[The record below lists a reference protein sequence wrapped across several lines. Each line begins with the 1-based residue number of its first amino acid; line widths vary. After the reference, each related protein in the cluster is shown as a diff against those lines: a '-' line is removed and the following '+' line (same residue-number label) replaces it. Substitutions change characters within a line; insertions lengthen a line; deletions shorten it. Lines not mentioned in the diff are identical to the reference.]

1 MAASLVNSPAERG
14 EVLEETTRAVAAAA
28 WLRRRRRGIVAG
40 GSGVEASESR
50 DSAETRTTAPRRAT
64 ASRRR
69 SAGVAQTTEEV
80 PRRACMASNR
90 MTRAARV
97 SRAVEASGRPAV
109 VAAPESPGSARHAH
123 GSRVADLGDENI
135 GRIKAR
141 NQHWGG
147 ATLKAPRVCAM
158 SLLRTAL
165 GRALLARPVVAR
177 AAATRAY
184 CAPTTLAEGAETEEG
199 EFSQHTD
206 AEVAFEVSEPTFM
219 TTLTFSRRGSR
230 R

>member
-1 MAASLVNSPAERG
+1 
-14 EVLEETTRAVAAAA
+14 
-28 WLRRRRRGIVAG
+28 
-40 GSGVEASESR
+40 
-50 DSAETRTTAPRRAT
+50 
-64 ASRRR
+64 
-69 SAGVAQTTEEV
+69 
-80 PRRACMASNR
+80 MASNR

-97 SRAVEASGRPAV
+97 SRAVEAGGRPAV

-158 SLLRTAL
+158 SLVRTAL

-219 TTLTFSRRGSR
+219 TTLTFSEAGIKAMIDRDIDREKVRAEAPPKTDAAPPTFASPRRSSALH
-230 R
+230 